1 LQKGKLSCAGPAR
14 TVWHGL
20 AFIVP
25 VCYNEAYSLNE
36 RVNEPMKIYEK
47 APAKINL
54 LLDVLRKR
62 GDGYHEVEMIMT
74 MVDLADRLEMEELP
88 RDAIIISSQVGYIPL
103 DEKNLAFQA
112 ARLIKERYDVRKGV
126 YIHLDKKIPVAAG
139 LAGGSSDAAAAL
151 RGLNRLWGLGISED
165 ELCDLGAELGSDVP
179 FCVTGG
185 TAIARGRGEKLEH
198 ISPPPQC
205 WVVLAKPPINVSTA
219 DVYGRLRANELKD
232 HPSIEF
238 MRGALARGSFHDM
251 CEGLGNV
258 LENVTLELYPEVRQ
272 LKESMLRL
280 GADGV
285 LMSGSGPTVF
295 GLVSKQAKLPRIYNG
310 LRGYCKEVYVVRM
323 LT

>member
-1 LQKGKLSCAGPAR
+1 
-14 TVWHGL
+14 
-20 AFIVP
+20 
-25 VCYNEAYSLNE
+25 
-36 RVNEPMKIYEK
+36 MKIYEK

-62 GDGYHEVEMIMT
+62 DDGYHEVEMIMT

-88 RDAIIISSQVGYIPL
+88 RDTIIISSQVGYIPL

-112 ARLIKERYDVRKGV
+112 ARLIKDRYDVRQGV

-151 RGLNRLWGLGISED
+151 RGLNRLWKLQIPED
-165 ELCDLGAELGSDVP
+165 ELCSLGAELGSDVP

-198 ISPPPQC
+198 IANPPQC

-219 DVYGRLRANELKD
+219 DVYGRFRANELKE
-232 HPSIEF
+232 HPSISN
-238 MRGALARGSFHDM
+238 MVSALERGSFADI

-258 LENVTLELYPEVRQ
+258 LEKVTLDVHPEVMQ
-272 LKESMLRL
+272 LKESMIRL

-295 GLVSKQAKLPRIYNG
+295 GLVSKEAKLPRIYNG
-310 LRGYCKEVYVVRM
+310 LRGFCKEVYVVRM